1 LRTLYDA
8 VVVGAGPAGSATAR
22 DIAREG
28 FKVLLLE
35 EHAAVG
41 RPTHCSGLVTPR
53 TLEAAGIGHGIV
65 LNRIVGA
72 HICTPSGKELVIGG
86 DRVHALVVDRARFD
100 SLLCRQAQEADAVLE
115 LDTRFSYLE
124 REGRL
129 LRSYVERHGG
139 RRSFRTRLLIGA
151 DGASSTVAAQ
161 TGLGRGDGAISCLT
175 AEVTGEAPSQQLV
188 EIFLDKGSIPGWFGW
203 ALPMGGGRWQVGTG
217 VAAGFKPLETLRLVA
232 QAFPTRLGNMRA
244 VRFDAGSLPL
254 WMPMKPYASNVLLVG
269 DAARQVKPTSGGG
282 IYTGLV
288 GAKLAARVAIE
299 ALKEDD
305 LSEAFLS
312 RYHKMFMD
320 ELGDEFKRATDLRRV
335 FLSLS
340 NERLERLL
348 AILKDDRR
356 QQILREYGDIDFPS
370 RLFYELAKAAPSLL
384 TLIRVPPRYPWAW
397 LPWRHKDGK

>member
-1 LRTLYDA
+1 LRTLYD

-22 DIAREG
+22 DIARQG

-53 TLEAAGIGHGIV
+53 TLEAAGVGHDIV
-65 LNRIVGA
+65 LNRVVGA
-72 HICTPSGKELVIGG
+72 RISIPYGKELVIGG
-86 DRVHALVVDRARFD
+86 DRVRALVVDRVRFD
-100 SLLCRQAQEADAVLE
+100 HRLCHQAQDANAALA

-124 REGRL
+124 REGEL
-129 LRSYVERHGG
+129 LRICADRNGR
-139 RRSFRTRLLIGA
+139 RRSFRTKLLIGA
-151 DGASSTVAAQ
+151 DGASSRVAAQ
-161 TGLGRGDGAISCLT
+161 TGLSREDGAISCLT
-175 AEVTGEAPSQQLV
+175 AEVIGRAPSQQLV
-188 EIFLDKGSIPGWFGW
+188 EVFLDKGSAPGWFGW
-203 ALPMGGGRWQVGTG
+203 TLPMGDRRWQLGTG
-217 VAAGFKPLETLRLVA
+217 VAGGLKPLESLRSLA
-232 QAFPTRLGNMRA
+232 QAFPTQLGNVRP

-282 IYTGLV
+282 IYPGLV
-288 GAKLAARVAIE
+288 GARLAARAAIE
-299 ALKEDD
+299 ALKEDN

-320 ELGDEFKRATDLRRV
+320 ELGDEFKRATDVRRV

-348 AILKDDRR
+348 AMLNDERR
-356 QQILREYGDIDFPS
+356 RDILRRYGDIDFPS
-370 RLFYELAKAAPSLL
+370 RLFYELAKAAPRLL
-384 TLIRVPPRYPWAW
+384 TLIRVRLRYPWAW
-397 LPWRHKDGK
+397 LPWRYKDTS

>member
-1 LRTLYDA
+1 MRTLYDA

-53 TLEAAGIGHGIV
+53 TLEAAGVGHDIV
-65 LNRIVGA
+65 LNRIAGA
-72 HICTPSGKELVIGG
+72 RIFVPSGKELVIGG
-86 DRVHALVVDRARFD
+86 DRVYALVVDRARFD
-100 SLLCRQAQEADAVLE
+100 DLLSRQAQGANAVLE
-115 LDTRFSYLE
+115 LGTRFSYLE
-124 REGRL
+124 KEGRL
-129 LRSYVERHGG
+129 LRIYIDRDG
-139 RRSFRTRLLIGA
+139 RRQSFQTKLLIGA
-151 DGASSTVAAQ
+151 DGASSRVADQ
-161 TGLGRGDGAISCLT
+161 TGLGREDGAISCLT
-175 AEVTGEAPSQQLV
+175 AEVIGRSASQQLV
-188 EIFLDKGSIPGWFGW
+188 EIFLDKSSVPGWFGW
-203 ALPMGGGRWQVGTG
+203 ALPKGDGRWQVGTC
-217 VAAGFKPLETLRLVA
+217 VACGLKPLESLRLLA
-232 QAFPTRLGNMRA
+232 QAFPKRLGNMRP
-244 VRFDAGSLPL
+244 VRFEAGSLPL
-254 WMPMKPYASNVLLVG
+254 WMPMKPYAGNVLLVG

-282 IYTGLV
+282 IYSGLV

-299 ALKEDD
+299 ALKEDN

-320 ELGDEFKRATDLRRV
+320 ELGDEFKRATDIRRV

-340 NERLERLL
+340 NERLKRLL
-348 AILKDDRR
+348 AILNDEGR
-356 QQILREYGDIDFPS
+356 QDILRRYGDIDFPS

-384 TLIRVPPRYPWAW
+384 TLVRVRLRYPWAW

>member
-1 LRTLYDA
+1 
-8 VVVGAGPAGSATAR
+8 
-22 DIAREG
+22 
-28 FKVLLLE
+28 
-35 EHAAVG
+35 
-41 RPTHCSGLVTPR
+41 
-53 TLEAAGIGHGIV
+53 
-65 LNRIVGA
+65 
-72 HICTPSGKELVIGG
+72 
-86 DRVHALVVDRARFD
+86 
-100 SLLCRQAQEADAVLE
+100 
-115 LDTRFSYLE
+115 
-124 REGRL
+124 
-129 LRSYVERHGG
+129 
-139 RRSFRTRLLIGA
+139 
-151 DGASSTVAAQ
+151 
-161 TGLGRGDGAISCLT
+161 
-175 AEVTGEAPSQQLV
+175 
-188 EIFLDKGSIPGWFGW
+188 
-203 ALPMGGGRWQVGTG
+203 
-217 VAAGFKPLETLRLVA
+217 
-232 QAFPTRLGNMRA
+232 MRA